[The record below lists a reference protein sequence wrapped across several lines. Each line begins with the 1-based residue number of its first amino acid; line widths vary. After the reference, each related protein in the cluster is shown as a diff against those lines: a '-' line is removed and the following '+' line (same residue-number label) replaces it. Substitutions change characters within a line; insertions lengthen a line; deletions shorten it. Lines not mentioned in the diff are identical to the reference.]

1 MATRILCVFLVAI
14 MPWGNWLTIKLA
26 QLYVAD
32 ETYVVGPLAR
42 ELFDLCRDSR
52 SQGSGT

>member
-1 MATRILCVFLVAI
+1 VATRILCDFFVAI